1 MSLLGKIGVCADDIT
16 GSNDIGSMFAKHGL
30 LTHVYSS
37 DQDLP
42 FLLQGEAEKP
52 DVLILNTE
60 SRFDSPETAAA
71 KVRSATAKLRSA
83 GCIRCFN
90 KTCSEFRGNIGAEF
104 DAMLDELGLSF
115 APVVLGFP
123 KHGRITRSSVHYVH
137 GVPLSESPFRDD
149 PVHPM
154 RESDLVKILQGQT
167 ERRVAALHY
176 SALRKGA
183 AYVRAVIERERA
195 LGGYLI
201 CDVVGQKSLQLLA
214 EVLCHEPVICG
225 SSALAEALPPVW
237 GERGQ
242 GMPAV
247 PLLNGPQRGV
257 LCAAGSLTPQTKAQV
272 LEWKREGKQ
281 AIVIPGLELFSSKQ
295 REALSEQI
303 SQEAD
308 AFIVAGEDVL
318 IHVTCDEGEI
328 AASAGQAEQAGLSRD
343 SAVRIISGMLAE
355 TVARIVR
362 KTGLRRL
369 AVAGGDTSAA
379 VCKALGITGMAVS
392 EEIETGLPACISLG
406 EDPYVLVLKS
416 GSFGTDS
423 FLLDAVSHLRDLTA
437 PQPG

>member
-1 MSLLGKIGVCADDIT
+1 VSLLGKIGVCADDIT

-201 CDVVGQKSLQLLA
+201 CDVV
-214 EVLCHEPVICG
+214 
-225 SSALAEALPPVW
+225 LAEALPPVW